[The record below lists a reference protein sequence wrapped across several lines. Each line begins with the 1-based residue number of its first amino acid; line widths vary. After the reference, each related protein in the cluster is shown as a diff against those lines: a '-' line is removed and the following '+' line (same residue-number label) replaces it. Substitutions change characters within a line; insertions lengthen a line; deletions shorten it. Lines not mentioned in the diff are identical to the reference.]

1 LEIKDRVGQKR
12 QVIMEEYLTV
22 NELSARIKFSKQT
35 LYNLIY
41 KGTFVI
47 GKHYLKPSHKKI
59 LFKWSEIHKWM
70 KEPSCSYE
78 IKPSKSAGH
87 NAAVLNSDHDKAKS
101 SINI

>member
-1 LEIKDRVGQKR
+1 
-12 QVIMEEYLTV
+12 MEEYLTV

-41 KGTFVI
+41 KDTFII
-47 GKHYLKPSHKKI
+47 GKHYLKPTPKKI

-70 KEPSCSYE
+70 KDPCCSDE
-78 IKPSKSAGH
+78 IKVSKSADY
-87 NAAVLNSDHDKAKS
+87 NPNVINSDHDKPKS

>member
-1 LEIKDRVGQKR
+1 
-12 QVIMEEYLTV
+12 MEEYLTV

-47 GKHYLKPSHKKI
+47 GKHYLKPSPKKI

-70 KEPSCSYE
+70 RGSSIPDDAKISNPVNHSPTVTNSVQN
-78 IKPSKSAGH
+78 KP
-87 NAAVLNSDHDKAKS
+87 KS

>member
-1 LEIKDRVGQKR
+1 
-12 QVIMEEYLTV
+12 MEEYLTV

-41 KGTFVI
+41 KGTFII
-47 GKHYLKPSHKKI
+47 GKHYLKPRPKKI

-70 KEPSCSYE
+70 EEPSCSCE
-78 IKPSKSAGH
+78 IKAPKSAGH
-87 NAAVLNSDHDKAKS
+87 NAAVLNPDHDKPKS